1 MFLVSDIGSTMT
13 VAGMWKLAIMS
24 SIVPLNVD
32 GRKNTPRKKEIN
44 RNLKHRT
51 L

>member
-1 MFLVSDIGSTMT
+1 MT

-32 GRKNTPRKKEIN
+32 GRKNTPRKNGNKQ
-44 RNLKHRT
+44 KFGT
-51 L
+51 